1 MDELF
6 LHVHPSDI
14 NNNQFKLSSAES
26 HHFLKSLRGSV
37 GDEVFL
43 LDGIGTAFQSQV
55 SAIDNS
61 IVSGNINQSFANFG
75 ENRKNIHLA
84 LGLIKGKRM
93 EIAIEK
99 SVEFGVKSIH
109 PILFDRCIKKSLNI
123 QRLSNIVTSAAKQC
137 GRSFF
142 PDIKETLPFSDWVDK
157 YKESNLFA
165 CHFQGKSKL
174 ESIVDTATDDVIII
188 VGPEGDFSDAEITLL
203 NNHEVP
209 LVNLGQRRLRS
220 ESACIS
226 SLISVQNIMEN

>member
-14 NNNQFKLSSAES
+14 NNNQFKLSTAES

-43 LDGIGTAFQSQV
+43 LDGIGTAFQAQV
-55 SAIDNS
+55 SAIDS
-61 IVSGNINQSFANFG
+61 AIVRGNIDKSFTNFG

-99 SVEFGVKSIH
+99 SVEFGVKSIQ
-109 PILFDRCIKKSLNI
+109 PILFDRSIKKSLNI
-123 QRLSNIVTSAAKQC
+123 QRLSSIVISAAKQC

-142 PDIKETLPFSDWVDK
+142 PEIKETLPFSDWIDNH
-157 YKESNLFA
+157 KESDLFA
-165 CHFQGKSKL
+165 CHIQGKSKL
-174 ESIVDTATDDVIII
+174 ENIVDPGTDDIIII
-188 VGPEGDFSDAEITLL
+188 VGPEGDFSDFEMTLL
-203 NNHEVP
+203 NENGVP

>member
-1 MDELF
+1 MDEIF
-6 LHVHPSDI
+6 LQVHPSAI
-14 NNNQFKLSSAES
+14 NNNQFKLSANES

-43 LDGIGTAFQSQV
+43 LDGLGTAFQAQV
-55 SAIDNS
+55 NAIDNS
-61 IVSGNINQSFANFG
+61 IVRGNIDKSFANYG
-75 ENRKNIHLA
+75 ENRKNIHLS

-93 EIAIEK
+93 DIAIEK

-109 PILFDRCIKKSLNI
+109 PILFDRSIKKSLNH
-123 QRLSNIVTSAAKQC
+123 QRLSKIIASAAKQC

-157 YKESNLFA
+157 YNEDNLFV

-174 ESIVDTATDDVIII
+174 EKIVDAESDNITIV
-188 VGPEGDFSDAEITLL
+188 VGPEGDFSKSEISLI
-203 NNHEVP
+203 NHHKIP
-209 LVNLGQRRLRS
+209 LVNLGPRRLRS

-226 SLISVQNIMEN
+226 SLISVQNIIES